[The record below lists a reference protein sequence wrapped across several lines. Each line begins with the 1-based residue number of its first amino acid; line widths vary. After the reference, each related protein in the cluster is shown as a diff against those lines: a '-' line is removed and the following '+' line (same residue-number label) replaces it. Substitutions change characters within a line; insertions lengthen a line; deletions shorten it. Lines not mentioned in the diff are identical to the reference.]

1 MKHRSMYIYIFWNYS
16 IEFNVHNKNILFQVL
31 VKDRLGQSPY
41 NSDDSVLKIIILD
54 VNDEQPQLSMPK
66 GQVQSIEQT
75 EFTC

>member
-1 MKHRSMYIYIFWNYS
+1 
-16 IEFNVHNKNILFQVL
+16 VL

-75 EFTC
+75 EFTCLTL